1 MAHSTS
7 RTCLIS
13 SSDGKSIVTPACHLL
28 LSQTHDI
35 FDALKR
41 GGCRGAYRVRTLLED
56 FLQRGQIV
64 HQFVIARLDG
74 CQRCYQLFG
83 ERVLEIA
90 VTLTRELCFDLL
102 S

>member
-1 MAHSTS
+1 MAHSFS

-28 LSQTHDI
+28 LSQTHHL
-35 FDALKR
+35 FDALER

-56 FLQRGQIV
+56 VLQRGQIV

-74 CQRCYQLFG
+74 RQRCYQLVG

-90 VTLTRELCFDLL
+90 VTLPRELCFDLL

>member
-1 MAHSTS
+1 MAHSFS

-28 LSQTHDI
+28 LSQTHHL
-35 FDALKR
+35 FDALER

-56 FLQRGQIV
+56 VLQRGQIV
-64 HQFVIARLDG
+64 HQFVIALLDG
-74 CQRCYQLFG
+74 CQLSSQLAG
-83 ERVLEIA
+83 ARALQIPA
-90 VTLTRELCFDLL
+90 TLTTELSSDLT